1 MTRTVTC
8 SSHLKMSGS
17 NQVEMSASKK
27 IPSTPVRYRE
37 GKSVFGRLTAR
48 RAATI
53 HTSFVDGMTS
63 K

>member
-1 MTRTVTC
+1 
-8 SSHLKMSGS
+8 MSGS